1 MKNVRHLYY
10 LFIGIF
16 INLVESFKERNEH
29 MQKKKHE
36 IELNKLIKS
45 EIRHSRN
52 VMNEKEKFEQRAN
65 DNQEK
70 LMKKYI
76 TFYWNRRSL
85 EKKQKD
91 KYLHFNEKYDEK
103 LGRLEEIER
112 NTEKKRKNL
121 LKKLKIIET
130 NQNQIKERDRQKY
143 ESIREKREKY
153 INTCNE
159 NKKSLQ
165 KMLFEEKDDILEYQ
179 TIMITRKSEMDKKY
193 KLKRD
198 NFTEKTMYSQLT
210 FEKNLKPFYKKLEE
224 IKSDSIIKKS
234 CDQRR
239 RIYRGIKRAEAEA
252 KRKEE
257 EERLLNQ
264 KIM

>member
-1 MKNVRHLYY
+1 
-10 LFIGIF
+10 
-16 INLVESFKERNEH
+16 

-36 IELNKLIKS
+36 IELNKLQKS
-45 EIRHSRN
+45 EIRHSKN
-52 VMNEKEKFEQRAN
+52 VMNEKEKFDQKAN
-65 DNQEK
+65 DNKEK

-76 TFYWNRRSL
+76 SFYWNRRNH
-85 EKKQKD
+85 EEKQKD

-121 LKKLKIIET
+121 LKKLQIIET
-130 NQNQIKERDRQKY
+130 NQNEIKERDRQKY
-143 ESIREKREKY
+143 ESIKEKREKY
-153 INTCNE
+153 MSTCHE
-159 NKKSLQ
+159 NKKNLQ
-165 KMLFEEKDDILEYQ
+165 KILFEEKDDILEYQ

-198 NFTEKTMYSQLT
+198 NFTEKTMYNQLT

-234 CDQRR
+234 FDQSRK
-239 RIYRGIKRAEAEA
+239 IYRGNKRAEAEA

>member
-1 MKNVRHLYY
+1 
-10 LFIGIF
+10 
-16 INLVESFKERNEH
+16 

-36 IELNKLIKS
+36 SELNKLIKS
-45 EIRHSRN
+45 EERHSKN
-52 VMNEKEKFEQRAN
+52 VLNEKEKFEQKAN
-65 DNQEK
+65 DNKEK
-70 LMKKYI
+70 LMQKYI
-76 TFYWNRRSL
+76 SFYWNRRSR
-85 EKKQKD
+85 EEQKKGKF
-91 KYLHFNEKYDEK
+91 LNIREKYDEK

-121 LKKLKIIET
+121 IKKLQIIET
-130 NQNQIKERDRQKY
+130 NQNEIKEKDRLKF
-143 ESIREKREKY
+143 ESIKEKRERY
-153 INTCNE
+153 MSTCHE
-159 NKKSLQ
+159 NKKNLQ
-165 KMLFEEKDDILEYQ
+165 KMLLEEKDDILEYQ
-179 TIMITRKSEMDKKY
+179 TVLISRKCQMDKKY
-193 KLKRD
+193 KLKKD
-198 NFTEKTMYSQLT
+198 NFAEKTMYSQLT

-234 CDQRR
+234 FDQRR